1 MLCLKPRTCLNLAIT
16 AITFITVNQINLK
29 NYSIQANNYLSHA
42 SEIIN
47 ITSTQNIEPEV
58 IQSIKKLLIES
69 IKASEAEDIEAG
81 MAMMHPDFPLLSDI
95 ANMMEELIL
104 TYDFDY
110 EYDNVEILEVS
121 ENEAKVKITQ
131 TTRKVAGDAEFRD
144 NRTVVIQTLKKYNG
158 EWKFFAVP
166 QILNIEYL

>member
-1 MLCLKPRTCLNLAIT
+1 MLFLKPRTCLNLAIT
-16 AITFITVNQINLK
+16 AITFITVNQTNLK
-29 NYSIQANNYLSHA
+29 NYSIQVNNSLSHA

-47 ITSTQNIEPEV
+47 ITTSQNIEPEA
-58 IQSIKKLLIES
+58 IESIKKLLIKS

-81 MAMMHPDFPLLSDI
+81 MAMMHPDFPLLPEIS
-95 ANMMEELIL
+95 NMMKKLIL
-104 TYDFDY
+104 TYDFDH
-110 EYDNVEILEVS
+110 EYDHVEILELS

-131 TTRKVAGDAEFRD
+131 TTRKVGGDAEFQD

-166 QILNIEYL
+166 QILTVEYL